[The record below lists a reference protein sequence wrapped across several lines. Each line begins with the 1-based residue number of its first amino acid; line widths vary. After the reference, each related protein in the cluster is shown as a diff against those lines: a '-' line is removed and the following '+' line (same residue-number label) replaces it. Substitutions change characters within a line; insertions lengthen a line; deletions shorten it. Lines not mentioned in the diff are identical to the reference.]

1 MTSPNRLCVALSR
14 QMRLLIVVGDIGM
27 FTGEIAGRVAQVC
40 VPAMKN
46 LGELCIEKGAVE
58 NG

>member
-1 MTSPNRLCVALSR
+1 
-14 QMRLLIVVGDIGM
+14 MRLLIVVGDIGM